1 MSSLEYSSY
10 ESSTDEEFEQQ
21 MEELERQIQRD
32 ERAHEVWDLMESFQI
47 RSPLRGHADGA
58 ELNRWLR
65 AETKLSDIVHN
76 GYLRENGK
84 VALTKTITP
93 EKINDF
99 REVARAIANHYA
111 PFCAK
116 YSSYINNVTACIIQ
130 YHYNL

>member
-1 MSSLEYSSY
+1 MSSLEYSTY

-21 MEELERQIQRD
+21 MEELEKQIQRD
-32 ERAHEVWDLMESFQI
+32 ERAHELWNLMQMYKI
-47 RSPLRGHADGA
+47 RSPLQGPADGA

-65 AETKLSDIVHN
+65 AETKLSDVVYK

-93 EKINDF
+93 DRINDF
-99 REVARAIANHYA
+99 REVAKAIANHYA

-116 YSSYINNVTACIIQ
+116 YSSYVNNITACIIQ
-130 YHYNL
+130 YHYKL